1 MKHIIAALIVL
12 FFIEILNNS
21 IRAQQVSTLYFIEN
35 APERNYL
42 NPAFQPLTQFYLS
55 LPVVGFTQ
63 FDVGNNSLALK
74 DFIYNR
80 NGNNISFL
88 NKDGDVNTFYRHI
101 RHNMVVR
108 ADLQTNL
115 LAFGFRHNQT
125 YWNFSLS
132 EKINGMVAVPKD
144 AFKLVLYGT
153 PDINAN
159 KYNFATMQTD
169 MTAYTE
175 LAAGLSRQE
184 DEQLT
189 IGAKLKLLL
198 GNVNIS
204 NTNKVARLYAGFD
217 KWVLNMNG
225 SVNVSAPVAYMV
237 DSGYQ
242 SVSVSSN
249 NRVGDWLKP
258 AGLGVGVDVGAVYRL
273 NDKLTLSGAI
283 IDLGFI
289 RWTKNTQNFNYT
301 SDLTYDGITQQT
313 ANATNLQNIIDRIT
327 TRNYVSDS
335 LNNVLQTAIVSRRS
349 YNHYFTGTTAKIN
362 MGAEYALFD
371 NTLSFGLLSF
381 SSIFKRTITEELT
394 ASINYRPF
402 NWINASL
409 SYSAFNGRFGSLGA
423 GLGLKTGFMHWLVA
437 ADYIPAERT
446 TFSPS
451 YINPSYSTIK
461 IQAPYNIPRFNL
473 AIGMS
478 IVIDKSDDEHYN
490 STGIGSYKKSKG
502 PLSYRKKNDC
512 NCETY

>member
-12 FFIEILNNS
+12 FLIEILNNA
-21 IRAQQVSTLYFIEN
+21 IRAQQVSTLYFMEN

-55 LPVVGFTQ
+55 LPVIGFTQ
-63 FDVGNNSLALK
+63 LDVGNNSLALK

-80 NGNNISFL
+80 NGQNITFL
-88 NKDGDVNTFYRHI
+88 NKNGDVGSFYRNI
-101 RHNMVVR
+101 RHNMVIR
-108 ADLQTNL
+108 TDLQTNL
-115 LAFGFRHNQT
+115 LAFGFRHEQT

-132 EKINGMVAVPKD
+132 EKINGMVAIPKD
-144 AFKLVLYGT
+144 AFKLALYGT

-159 KYNFATMQTD
+159 NYNFATMQTD

-175 LAAGLSRQE
+175 LAAGFSRQE
-184 DEQLT
+184 DDQLT

-204 NTNKVARLYAGFD
+204 NTNKVARLYAGID
-217 KWVLNMNG
+217 KWVLNLNG
-225 SVNVSAPVAYMV
+225 SVNVSAPVAYRV

-242 SVSVSSN
+242 SVSVSSAN
-249 NRVGDWLKP
+249 SVSDWLKP
-258 AGLGVGVDVGAVYRL
+258 AGVGAGVDVGAVYRL
-273 NDKLTLSGAI
+273 NDRLTLSGAI
-283 IDLGFI
+283 TDLGFI

-327 TRNYVSDS
+327 IRNYVSDS

-349 YNHYFTGTTAKIN
+349 NNHYFTGTTAKIN
-362 MGAEYALFD
+362 LGAEYALFD

-394 ASINYRPF
+394 ASINYRPSH
-402 NWINASL
+402 WINATL

-423 GLGLKTGFMHWLVA
+423 GLGIKTGFIHWLVA
-437 ADYIPAERT
+437 ADYIPAERA

-451 YINPSYSTIK
+451 YISPNYPTFK
-461 IQAPYNIPRFNL
+461 ILAPYNILRFNL
-473 AIGMS
+473 AIGMT
-478 IVIDKSDDEHYN
+478 IVIDKSDDEQN
-490 STGIGSYKKSKG
+490 SSSGFGSYKKNKG
-502 PLSYRKKNDC
+502 PRSHHKKSDC
-512 NCETY
+512 NCETD

>member
-12 FFIEILNNS
+12 FLIEVLNNA
-21 IRAQQVSTLYFIEN
+21 IRAQQVSTLYFMEN
-35 APERNYL
+35 SPERNYL

-55 LPVVGFTQ
+55 LPIIGFTQ
-63 FDVGNNSLALK
+63 LDVGNNSLALK
-74 DFIYNR
+74 DFIYRR
-80 NGNNISFL
+80 NDQNITFL
-88 NKDGDVNTFYRHI
+88 NKNGDVGSFYRNI
-101 RHNMVVR
+101 RHNMVIR
-108 ADLQTNL
+108 TDLQTNL
-115 LAFGFRHNQT
+115 LTFGLRHEQT

-132 EKINGMVAVPKD
+132 EKVNGMAAIPKD
-144 AFKLVLYGT
+144 AFKLALYGT

-159 KYNFATMQTD
+159 NYNFATLQTD

-175 LAAGLSRQE
+175 LAAGFSRQE

-204 NTNKVARLYAGFD
+204 NTNKAARLYAGID
-217 KWVLNMNG
+217 KWVLNLNG
-225 SVNVSAPVAYMV
+225 SVNVSAPVAYRV

-258 AGLGVGVDVGAVYRL
+258 AGVGAGVDVGAVYRL

-283 IDLGFI
+283 TDLGFI

-313 ANATNLQNIIDRIT
+313 ANGTNFQNIIDKIT
-327 TRNYVSDS
+327 TGNYVSDS

-349 YNHYFTGTTAKIN
+349 NNHYFTGTTAKIN
-362 MGAEYALFD
+362 LGAEYALFD
-371 NTLSFGLLSF
+371 NALSLGLLSF

-394 ASINYRPF
+394 ASINYRPAH
-402 NWINASL
+402 WINASL
-409 SYSAFNGRFGSLGA
+409 SYSAFNGCFGSLGA
-423 GLGLKTGFMHWLVA
+423 GLGLKTGFIHWLVA
-437 ADYIPAERT
+437 ADYIPAERA

-451 YINPSYSTIK
+451 YISPNYPTFK
-461 IQAPYNIPRFNL
+461 ILAPYNIPRFNL

-478 IVIDKSDDEHYN
+478 IVIDKTDGERN
-490 STGIGSYKKSKG
+490 SSSGFGSYKKNKG
-502 PLSYRKKNDC
+502 PRSHHKKSNC
-512 NCETY
+512 NCDTD

>member
-12 FFIEILNNS
+12 FLIEILNNA
-21 IRAQQVSTLYFIEN
+21 IRAQQVSTLYFMEN

-55 LPVVGFTQ
+55 LPVIGFTQ
-63 FDVGNNSLALK
+63 LDVGNNSLALK
-74 DFIYNR
+74 DFIYKR
-80 NGNNISFL
+80 NGQNITFL
-88 NKDGDVNTFYRHI
+88 NKNGDVGSFYRNI
-101 RHNMVVR
+101 RHNMVIR
-108 ADLQTNL
+108 TDLQTNL
-115 LAFGFRHNQT
+115 LAFGFRHEQT

-132 EKINGMVAVPKD
+132 EKVNGMVAIPKD
-144 AFKLVLYGT
+144 AFKLALYGT

-159 KYNFATMQTD
+159 NYNFATMQTD

-175 LAAGLSRQE
+175 LAAGFSRQE
-184 DEQLT
+184 DDQLT

-204 NTNKVARLYAGFD
+204 NTNKVARLYAGID
-217 KWVLNMNG
+217 KWVLNLNG
-225 SVNVSAPVAYMV
+225 SVNVSAPVAYRV

-258 AGLGVGVDVGAVYRL
+258 AGLGAGVDVGAVYRL

-283 IDLGFI
+283 TDLGFI

-313 ANATNLQNIIDRIT
+313 ANATNLQNIIDKIT

-335 LNNVLQTAIVSRRS
+335 LNNVLKTAIVSRRS
-349 YNHYFTGTTAKIN
+349 NNHYFTGTTAKIN
-362 MGAEYALFD
+362 LGAEYALFD

-381 SSIFKRTITEELT
+381 SGIFKRTITEELT
-394 ASINYRPF
+394 ASINYRPAH
-402 NWINASL
+402 WINASL

-423 GLGLKTGFMHWLVA
+423 GLGLKTGFIHLLVA
-437 ADYIPAERT
+437 ADYIPAERAI
-446 TFSPS
+446 FSPS
-451 YINPSYSTIK
+451 YISPNYPTFK
-461 IQAPYNIPRFNL
+461 ILAPYNIPRFNL

-478 IVIDKSDDEHYN
+478 IVIDKSDGEQN
-490 STGIGSYKKSKG
+490 SSSGFGSYKKNKG
-502 PLSYRKKNDC
+502 PRRHHKKSDC
-512 NCETY
+512 NCETD

>member
-12 FFIEILNNS
+12 FLIEILNNA
-21 IRAQQVSTLYFIEN
+21 IRAQQVSTLYFMEN

-55 LPVVGFTQ
+55 LPVIGFTQ
-63 FDVGNNSLALK
+63 LDVGNNSLALK
-74 DFIYNR
+74 DFIYKR
-80 NGNNISFL
+80 NGQNITFL
-88 NKDGDVNTFYRHI
+88 NKNGDVGSFYRNI
-101 RHNMVVR
+101 RHNMVIR
-108 ADLQTNL
+108 TDLQTNL
-115 LAFGFRHNQT
+115 LAFGFRHEQT

-132 EKINGMVAVPKD
+132 EKVNGMVAIPKD
-144 AFKLVLYGT
+144 AFKLALYGT

-159 KYNFATMQTD
+159 NYNFATMQTD

-175 LAAGLSRQE
+175 LAAGFSRQE
-184 DEQLT
+184 DDQLT

-204 NTNKVARLYAGFD
+204 NTNKVARLYAGID
-217 KWVLNMNG
+217 KWVLNLNG
-225 SVNVSAPVAYMV
+225 SVNVSAPVAYRV

-258 AGLGVGVDVGAVYRL
+258 AGLGAGVDVGAVYRL

-283 IDLGFI
+283 TDLGFI

-313 ANATNLQNIIDRIT
+313 ANATNLQNIIDKIT

-335 LNNVLQTAIVSRRS
+335 LNNVLKTAIVSRRS
-349 YNHYFTGTTAKIN
+349 NNHYFTGTTAKIN
-362 MGAEYALFD
+362 LGAEYALFD

-381 SSIFKRTITEELT
+381 SGIFKRTITEELT
-394 ASINYRPF
+394 ASINYRPAH
-402 NWINASL
+402 WINASL

-423 GLGLKTGFMHWLVA
+423 GLGLKTGFIHWLVA
-437 ADYIPAERT
+437 ADYIPAERAI
-446 TFSPS
+446 FSPS
-451 YINPSYSTIK
+451 YISPNYPTFK
-461 IQAPYNIPRFNL
+461 ILAPYNIPRFNL

-478 IVIDKSDDEHYN
+478 IVIDKSDGEQN
-490 STGIGSYKKSKG
+490 SSSGFGSYKKNKG
-502 PLSYRKKNDC
+502 PRRHHKKSDC
-512 NCETY
+512 NCETD